1 MVAHERV
8 DIAVLFRLPLH
19 ELQRADRRRATVD
32 IVAEKDEQIVRVV
45 KRNPCPETFE
55 AVRLPVH
62 ITDRENP
69 TKHPTA
75 PPLLHHASLL
85 YRKNHENDMIIY
97 RTRKHRGHT
106 LTFVPWR
113 YMIV

>member
-1 MVAHERV
+1 MVTHERV

-32 IVAEKDEQIVRVV
+32 IVAEKDEQIVCII
-45 KRNPCPETFE
+45 KRNLRPELFE

-62 ITDRENP
+62 ITDRKNP

-75 PPLLHHASLL
+75 PFLIPC
-85 YRKNHENDMIIY
+85 YYYIVKNMKMI
-97 RTRKHRGHT
+97 
-106 LTFVPWR
+106 
-113 YMIV
+113 

>member
-45 KRNPCPETFE
+45 KRNLRPEPFE
-55 AVRLPVH
+55 AVRLSVH
-62 ITDRENP
+62 IADRENP
-69 TKHPTA
+69 TKHPTS
-75 PPLLHHASLL
+75 PPFLIPCL
-85 YRKNHENDMIIY
+85 YYIVKRIKKIAHESTEGI
-97 RTRKHRGHT
+97 H
-106 LTFVPWR
+106 
-113 YMIV
+113 

>member
-45 KRNPCPETFE
+45 KRNPCQIGR
-55 AVRLPVH
+55 ASC
-62 ITDRENP
+62 RERV
-69 TKHPTA
+69 
-75 PPLLHHASLL
+75 LCS
-85 YRKNHENDMIIY
+85 
-97 RTRKHRGHT
+97 
-106 LTFVPWR
+106 V
-113 YMIV
+113 